1 VNNPNDPN
9 PANENE
15 YPNEYPTSPLETRRE
30 GVPFDAI
37 KPHLI
42 ELRKRLQRAMAS
54 VLGGVVVGLFLV
66 LGPVQ
71 LVNVI
76 ITAFTTVKPN
86 YPPLQAVG
94 TAEVFT
100 NYMMVAFASGVVIA
114 MPMIVYQVLAFLIPG
129 TEERERKII
138 YKALPFIT
146 GFFIAGI
153 AFGWFVTVPVAIRFL
168 MSFGDSALIA
178 NQPALSSFLRTVT
191 LLLIIN
197 GVVFQLPI
205 IIYVMAL
212 LGITTAHDLGR
223 YRHYAFL
230 IITIVAAIVTP
241 TGDPINL
248 LLLAIPMYLLFEF
261 GVFIARFVPQDE
273 E

>member
-1 VNNPNDPN
+1 
-9 PANENE
+9 
-15 YPNEYPTSPLETRRE
+15 
-30 GVPFDAI
+30 
-37 KPHLI
+37 
-42 ELRKRLQRAMAS
+42 
-54 VLGGVVVGLFLV
+54 
-66 LGPVQ
+66 
-71 LVNVI
+71 
-76 ITAFTTVKPN
+76 
-86 YPPLQAVG
+86 
-94 TAEVFT
+94 
-100 NYMMVAFASGVVIA
+100 
-114 MPMIVYQVLAFLIPG
+114 
-129 TEERERKII
+129 
-138 YKALPFIT
+138 
-146 GFFIAGI
+146 
-153 AFGWFVTVPVAIRFL
+153 